1 MPADA
6 NSFRSR
12 LTPLRP
18 ETATTAAEG
27 RSGNMG
33 RDGYAVLSAG
43 RQGKTP
49 DDLPTSIYGGASP
62 VHDRPALAPRVWD
75 GPNLDTWKD

>member
-6 NSFRSR
+6 NSFRNR

-18 ETATTAAEG
+18 DKATTAAEG
-27 RSGNMG
+27 RSGDMG

-43 RQGKTP
+43 RQGKSP
-49 DDLPTSIYGGASP
+49 DDYPSSP
-62 VHDRPALAPRVWD
+62 FGSNVHNRPALAPRVYD
-75 GPNLDTWKD
+75 GPNIDYFGD